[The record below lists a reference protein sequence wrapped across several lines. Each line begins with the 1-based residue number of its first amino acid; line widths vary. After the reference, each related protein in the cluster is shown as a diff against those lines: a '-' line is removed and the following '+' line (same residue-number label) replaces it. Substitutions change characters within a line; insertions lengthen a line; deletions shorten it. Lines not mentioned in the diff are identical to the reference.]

1 MTAITNMQTQ
11 QPTDNFHPII
21 GYYTSNPRQTLCF
34 AINELEDL
42 VKSTPTDNN
51 IKALELLNQ
60 ALSLL

>member
-1 MTAITNMQTQ
+1 MQEIISNMHSQ
-11 QPTDNFHPII
+11 QSTVN
-21 GYYTSNPRQTLCF
+21 SLNPRQTLCW

-51 IKALELLNQ
+51 IKALGLLKK